1 MVLEGKTTCFE
12 RHNPTIW
19 YSTTYGLTAT
29 WVQNQQNGYKQTT
42 ATTHLHVVAVAI
54 IIQNIIR
61 MITNTNAFIQFGYY
75 T

>member
-19 YSTTYGLTAT
+19 YSITYESIAT

-42 ATTHLHVVAVAI
+42 ATTLVVAVAI
-54 IIQNIIR
+54 TIQYVFR
-61 MITNTNAFIQFGYY
+61 MITMYY
-75 T
+75 